1 MKVYSLYYKDGSFL
15 GAFSSRELAVNYGKM
30 SCADE
35 DAWDYDVIEEYLSK
49 SPLTYSEQQQRT
61 LFQQTY
67 NKNLECRQALKN
79 NTKSFVNE
87 ICGEIPQIQEFV
99 K

>member
-1 MKVYSLYYKDGSFL
+1 MKNFNEIDWALLSVF
-15 GAFSSRELAVNYGKM
+15 FV
-30 SCADE
+30 
-35 DAWDYDVIEEYLSK
+35 VIVAATSI
-49 SPLTYSEQQQRT
+49 TYSEQQQRA

-87 ICGEIPQIQEFV
+87 ICGEIPAIGAFV

>member
-1 MKVYSLYYKDGSFL
+1 MKNFEGIDWAILSVFFVVLVAG
-15 GAFSSRELAVNYGKM
+15 GIIT
-30 SCADE
+30 
-35 DAWDYDVIEEYLSK
+35 YDS
-49 SPLTYSEQQQRT
+49 QQQRA

-87 ICGEIPQIQEFV
+87 ICGPIPVVGDFV